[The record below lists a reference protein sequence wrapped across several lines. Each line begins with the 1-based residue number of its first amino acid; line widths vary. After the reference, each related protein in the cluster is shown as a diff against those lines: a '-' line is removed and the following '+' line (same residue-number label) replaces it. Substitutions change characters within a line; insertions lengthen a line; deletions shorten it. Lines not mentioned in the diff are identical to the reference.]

1 MNYEELTNIIKLA
14 PKENEQWDFKEKWHE
29 SNGELLRDIIN
40 FTNTPS
46 HNDAY
51 IIFGI
56 SDQDGSVIG
65 IDKNDP
71 NRKNKQQL
79 QDYLRNIP
87 FAQNYYPT

>member
-14 PKENEQWDFKEKWHE
+14 PEENEQWDFKEKWHE

-56 SDQDGSVIG
+56 SDHCILQVKSAEKCNDFLHSLAAHFLFYLVI
-65 IDKNDP
+65 
-71 NRKNKQQL
+71 
-79 QDYLRNIP
+79 
-87 FAQNYYPT
+87 